1 MRVKTTPAAG
11 IVPRLRAVLP
21 APATVTLTSLPH
33 HPPEETVD
41 LAVGLADAGYRA
53 VPQLALMEDTAQLSG
68 GAMEMGTAVYPEG
81 LPGTPDEDLTGLL
94 LAKAPL
100 AS

>member
-1 MRVKTTPAAG
+1 
-11 IVPRLRAVLP
+11 
-21 APATVTLTSLPH
+21 
-33 HPPEETVD
+33 
-41 LAVGLADAGYRA
+41 
-53 VPQLALMEDTAQLSG
+53 
-68 GAMEMGTAVYPEG
+68 MEMGTAVYPEG